1 MARKPYLLSTAATLR
16 KFGILDYDGYD
27 FSMRRDRHRSYRA
40 PIIKK
45 LILEFLYETIVPNA
59 IIAKQSGRYI
69 EWKDAMTALEYAMTK
84 GKSKES
90 VDAFNDFYKA
100 HKADWFFT
108 HVKRPVKFY
117 AFDTPF
123 NTKTGEFSVNRLPE
137 ARRWTIDR
145 YVMERMDYRKLERF
159 AYTATPALNVLINA
173 YARDRKVAEL
183 TTAEFKERFGC
194 SNYTISKFKTYL
206 RERETEG
213 KDGSFLVKTRP
224 HRRKEDAGTEKTAVV
239 A

>member
-16 KFGILDYDGYD
+16 EFGILDYDGYD

-40 PIIKK
+40 PVLKK

-123 NTKTGEFSVNRLPE
+123 NTKTGEFY
-137 ARRWTIDR
+137 
-145 YVMERMDYRKLERF
+145 YVLRGLR
-159 AYTATPALNVLINA
+159 AAPVLITRPA
-173 YARDRKVAEL
+173 PHPATAPVVESHTLLLQEPIQGLVELSAGALEPAQVTDSSLPLVAEL
-183 TTAEFKERFGC
+183 GGV
-194 SNYTISKFKTYL
+194 IQ
-206 RERETEG
+206 
-213 KDGSFLVKTRP
+213 
-224 HRRKEDAGTEKTAVV
+224 HRQQQDNGYDEHNDDYSG
-239 A
+239 